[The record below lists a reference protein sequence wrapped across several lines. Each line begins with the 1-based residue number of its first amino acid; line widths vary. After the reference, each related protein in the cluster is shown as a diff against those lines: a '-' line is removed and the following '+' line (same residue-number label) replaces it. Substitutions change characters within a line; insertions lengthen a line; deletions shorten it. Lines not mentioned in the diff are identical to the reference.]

1 MIEVNMS
8 QQQVTDIVEPNALCL
23 QACLQMLETACRS
36 WIDQC
41 HLAGA
46 LHDSG
51 RDGVT
56 PTEELQVDI
65 AEATRK
71 PRHQS

>member
-1 MIEVNMS
+1 MIEVNMG

-23 QACLQMLETACRS
+23 QAFLQAFETTRRS
-36 WIDQC
+36 GIYQC
-41 HLAGA
+41 YLAGA